1 MPFVALCVPGH
12 GLPMFHRVA
21 RIFGIF
27 VAWHPFLC
35 GACRLDDSGCPGHV
49 GSHDDRSG
57 GH

>member
-21 RIFGIF
+21 RIF

-35 GACRLDDSGCPGHV
+35 GVCRLDDSGCPGHV

-57 GH
+57 ER